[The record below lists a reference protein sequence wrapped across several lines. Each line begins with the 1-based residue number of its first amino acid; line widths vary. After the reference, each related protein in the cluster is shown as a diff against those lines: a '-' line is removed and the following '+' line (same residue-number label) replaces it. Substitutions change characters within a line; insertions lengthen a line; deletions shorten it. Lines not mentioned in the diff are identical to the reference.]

1 MWHQINIH
9 TSGKNKEVVQKLT
22 RKLPTGTKENVIA
35 RLALGYSLQ
44 TGKKFSKP
52 EFNEYD
58 SKGKE
63 YKDHILFDAR
73 YRDLSIAL
81 ICQHYEVYRTHEDI
95 PKYVKL
101 HVDHGLEMI
110 NQLFE
115 DNQNFTFFD
124 FLQEY
129 LDRGI
134 SYLEDTTVSN
144 SAVRNTNQNIDKS
157 YFVEPILIEVGNPI
171 DDGQDNPITMELNNI
186 TLRSNAH
193 IAVAGKSG
201 SGKTQFILSFL
212 SRLHKASNGQV
223 NYLFLD
229 FKGLKQGDIE
239 VMQPFFTR
247 TQCEFIDAPH
257 KPFPFNPLSFIDNI
271 NEKDKLMGIN
281 KFVDI
286 IAKYS
291 NIGKRQEQ
299 ELKHATKEAF
309 HDMTGGE
316 YPTLNL
322 IYEKVL
328 EVYGDKRDTLTEIL
342 EGLSE
347 LDIFQ
352 KNHSNSFLLKNH
364 YFSLSGDLPNAIR
377 FTSVFLIINYV
388 YNIFMNMENTPVE
401 NNYKG
406 IRYALVIDEAH
417 VIFKDKKAQDLLDSM
432 LREIRSKGVSV
443 ILLSQGISE
452 FTQPG
457 TEFSS
462 NCDNAFLLDIN
473 DKGNSKAISKFLGLS
488 DREGIKAARSIE
500 KIKTGMAISNI
511 GEFEKGSLFTLN
523 QIHKDEI

>member
-9 TSGKNKEVVQKLT
+9 TSAQNKEVVRELT

-35 RLALGYSLQ
+35 RIAIGYSLQ

-52 EFNEYD
+52 EFNTYD

-73 YRDLSIAL
+73 YRDMYIAL
-81 ICQHYEVYRTHEDI
+81 ICQHYEIYRTHDDI

-101 HVDHGLEMI
+101 HVDHGLESI
-110 NQLFE
+110 NNLFE
-115 DNQNFTFFD
+115 NNAKFTFFD

-134 SYLEDTTVSN
+134 SYLEDTSVSN
-144 SAVRNTNQNIDKS
+144 SAVRNNNQNIEKS
-157 YFVEPILIEVGNPI
+157 FFAELINIEVGKHG
-171 DDGQDNPITMELNNI
+171 DDSKPVTMELNNI
-186 TLRSNAH
+186 TKRSNAH

-212 SRLHKASNGQV
+212 KRLHKQSNGQV
-223 NYLFLD
+223 NFLFLD
-229 FKGLKQGDIE
+229 FKGLKQGDVE
-239 VMQPFFTR
+239 VMKPFFNS
-247 TQCEFIDAPH
+247 TQCEFVDAPH
-257 KPFPFNPLSFIDNI
+257 SPFPFNPLGFIDNI

-299 ELKHATKEAF
+299 ELKHATKETF
-309 HDMTGGE
+309 HDMSGGE
-316 YPTLNL
+316 YPTLNN
-322 IYEKVL
+322 IYSKVL
-328 EVYGDKRDTLTEIL
+328 EAYGDKRDTLTEIL
-342 EGLSE
+342 DGLSE
-347 LDIFQ
+347 LDIFE
-352 KNHSNSFLLKNH
+352 KKHSNNFLLKNH
-364 YFSLSGDLPNAIR
+364 YFSLSGDLPNAVR
-377 FTSVFLIINYV
+377 FTSVFLIINYI

-401 NNYKG
+401 NNIKG
-406 IRYALVIDEAH
+406 IRYTLVIDEAH

-432 LREIRSKGVSV
+432 LREIRSKGVSIV
-443 ILLSQGISE
+443 LLSQGIAE

-500 KIKTGMAISNI
+500 KIETGMAISNI
-511 GEFEKGSLFTLN
+511 SEFDKGSLFELN
-523 QIHKDEI
+523 QIHKD

>member
-9 TSGKNKEVVQKLT
+9 TSKKNREVVQQLT
-22 RKLPTGTKENVIA
+22 RKLPSGTKENVIA
-35 RLALGYSLQ
+35 RIAFGYSLQ

-52 EFNEYD
+52 EFSNYD

-63 YKDHILFDAR
+63 YKDHILFDAK
-73 YRDLSIAL
+73 YRELYIAL

-101 HVDHGLEMI
+101 HIDHGLESVY
-110 NQLFE
+110 NLFE
-115 DNQNFTFFD
+115 ENPKFTFFD
-124 FLQEY
+124 FMQEY

-134 SYLEDTTVSN
+134 EYLEDSTVSL
-144 SAVRNTNQNIDKS
+144 SAVRNKNQNIEKS
-157 YFVEPILIEVGNPI
+157 YFLEPIDIEIGISQEGREPVFMG
-171 DDGQDNPITMELNNI
+171 LNNI
-186 TLRSNAH
+186 TKRSNAH

-212 SRLHKASNGQV
+212 NRLYQKTNGQV

-229 FKGLKQGDIE
+229 FKGVKQEGVE
-239 VMQPFFTR
+239 KLSPFLTS

-257 KPFPFNPLSFIDNI
+257 TPFPFNPLSFIDNI
-271 NEKDKLMGIN
+271 NEKDKIMGIN

-286 IAKYS
+286 ISKYS

-299 ELKHATKEAF
+299 ELKRAVKEAF
-309 HDMTGGE
+309 NDKKGGD
-316 YPTLNL
+316 YPSLSD

-328 EVYGDKRDTLTEIL
+328 EVYDDKRDTLTEIL

-347 LDIFQ
+347 LDIFE
-352 KNHSNSFLLKNH
+352 KEVTNKFLFKNH
-364 YFSLSGDLPNAIR
+364 YFSLSGDLPNTIR
-377 FTSVFLIINYV
+377 FTSVFLIINYI
-388 YNIFMNMENTPVE
+388 YNIFTNMGDTPVE
-401 NNYKG
+401 NGFKG

-417 VIFKDKKAQDLLDSM
+417 VIFKDKKSRGILDSM

-443 ILLSQGISE
+443 VLLSQGISE
-452 FTQPG
+452 FIQ
-457 TEFSS
+457 TEIDFSS

-488 DREGIKAARSIE
+488 DREAVKAVRSLE
-500 KIKTGMAISNI
+500 KIDTGLAISSI
-511 GEFEKGSLFTLN
+511 TELDKGALIELN
-523 QIHKDEI
+523 QIHKD